1 MNSNQQAPKF
11 YETQSFKRKSKKLL
25 VVVLLLL
32 GSIVILSP
40 VWWMISTS
48 LKTPAEIMQYPPSL
62 LPESFQWGNYIKA
75 WQTAPFTRWALN
87 TLFITICVV
96 IGNVFVNS
104 FVAYGFAK
112 IRFKGRNILFTLV
125 LATMLIPGF
134 VMMIPQ
140 YMLFSKL
147 HWINTYLPLIVPAF
161 FGNAFFIFLLRQ
173 FFKTIPD
180 EMIDAAKID
189 GAHHLQIWWKLAMPL
204 MKPAVITVA
213 ILSFNGAWNDFLGPL
228 LYINDE
234 KLYTLQIGLQTF
246 KGTVQTQWHYLMSAS
261 VLVLLPV
268 ILLFF
273 FFQRYF
279 IEGSNIT
286 EGSKG

>member
-1 MNSNQQAPKF
+1 MSTRQQAPKF
-11 YETQSFKRKSKKLL
+11 YETMSFRRKMKNSFVLFLL
-25 VVVLLLL
+25 IL

-48 LKTPAEIMQYPPSL
+48 LKTPGEIAQYPPSFM
-62 LPESFQWGNYIKA
+62 PESFQWSNYLKA
-75 WQTAPFTRWALN
+75 WQTAPFTRWAIN
-87 TLFITICVV
+87 TIFITVCVV
-96 IGNVFVNS
+96 IGNVVVNS

-112 IRFKGRNILFTLV
+112 IRFRGKNFLFMLV
-125 LATMLIPGF
+125 LSTMLIPGF

-180 EMIDAAKID
+180 EMIEAAKID
-189 GAHHLQIWWKLAMPL
+189 GANHFQIWWKLAMPL

-268 ILLFF
+268 ILIFF

-286 EGSKG
+286 SGTKG

>member
-1 MNSNQQAPKF
+1 MNTRQNTPKF
-11 YETQSFKRKSKKLL
+11 YETMSFRRKMKKSVVLL
-25 VVVLLLL
+25 LLLL

-48 LKTPAEIMQYPPSL
+48 LKTPGEIAQYPPSFM
-62 LPESFQWGNYIKA
+62 PDSFQWSNYVKA

-87 TLFITICVV
+87 TIFITVCVV
-96 IGNVFVNS
+96 IGNVVVNS

-112 IRFKGRNILFTLV
+112 IRFRGKNLLFTLV
-125 LATMLIPGF
+125 LSTMLIPGF

-140 YMLFSKL
+140 YILFSKL

-180 EMIDAAKID
+180 EMIEAAKID
-189 GAHHLQIWWKLAMPL
+189 GANHFQIWWKLAMPL

-268 ILLFF
+268 ILIFF

-286 EGSKG
+286 SGTKG

>member
-1 MNSNQQAPKF
+1 MSTRQHAPKF
-11 YETQSFKRKSKKLL
+11 YETMSFRRKMKKSFVLFLL
-25 VVVLLLL
+25 IL

-48 LKTPAEIMQYPPSL
+48 LKTPGEIAQYPPSFM
-62 LPESFQWGNYIKA
+62 PESFQWSNYLKA
-75 WQTAPFTRWALN
+75 WQTAPFTRWAIN
-87 TLFITICVV
+87 TIFITVCVV
-96 IGNVFVNS
+96 IGNVVVNS

-112 IRFKGRNILFTLV
+112 IRFRGKNFLFMLV
-125 LATMLIPGF
+125 LSTMLIPGF

-180 EMIDAAKID
+180 EMIEAAKID
-189 GAHHLQIWWKLAMPL
+189 GANHFQIWWKLAMPL

-268 ILLFF
+268 ILIFF

-286 EGSKG
+286 SGTKG

>member
-1 MNSNQQAPKF
+1 MSTRQHTPKF
-11 YETQSFKRKSKKLL
+11 YETMSFRRKMKKSFVLFLL
-25 VVVLLLL
+25 IL

-48 LKTPAEIMQYPPSL
+48 LKTPGEIAQYPPSFM
-62 LPESFQWGNYIKA
+62 PESFQWSNYVKA

-87 TLFITICVV
+87 TIFITVCVV
-96 IGNVFVNS
+96 IGNVVVNS

-112 IRFKGRNILFTLV
+112 IRFRGKNLLFTLV
-125 LATMLIPGF
+125 LSTMLIPGF

-180 EMIDAAKID
+180 EMIEAAKID
-189 GAHHLQIWWKLAMPL
+189 GANHFQIWWKLAMPL

-268 ILLFF
+268 ILIFF

-286 EGSKG
+286 SGTKG